1 MSLILD
7 ILCVLLI
14 WVMGAKGYKKGLV
27 KGLFGVLSFVLS
39 GFITAIIYKPVSEY
53 IMNITFVKNNMA
65 SLGDKISSL
74 LSIPAQEE
82 ISKLP
87 HWLYDTAYKTSEA
100 ANTAVTNAAVTII
113 VNIFCIVVI
122 CLLVKVALRLFEG
135 VFGIIMKLPILNL
148 VNKSGGMI
156 CGIITSVAVLWI
168 VLAVVVLFAG
178 TEIFKPI
185 NEAIQETSVLKYF
198 YNNNLLM
205 KMIIK

>member
-27 KGLFGVLSFVLS
+27 KGIFGILSFVVS
-39 GFITAIIYKPVSEY
+39 GIITAIIYKPVSEY
-53 IMNITFVKNNMA
+53 IMDIPFVKNNMVV
-65 SLGDKISSL
+65 LGDKISGL
-74 LSIPAQEE
+74 LSTPAQEE

-87 HWLYDTAYKTSEA
+87 HWLYDTAYKTSET

-122 CLLVKVALRLFEG
+122 YLLVKVALKLFEG
-135 VFGIIMKLPILNL
+135 IFNAVMKLPGLNL
-148 VNKSGGMI
+148 VNRAGGMA

-168 VLAVVVLFAG
+168 VLAIVVLFAG
-178 TEIFKPI
+178 TEIFKSV
-185 NEAIQETSVLKYF
+185 NETIQTTSVLKYF